1 LKDKKRVLNDDIRA
15 RKVQIITDN
24 GENLGEMTLNE
35 AKSIAKEQELDL
47 MEI

>member
-1 LKDKKRVLNDDIRA
+1 MKDKKRVLNDDIRA